1 MLGVSGNGG
10 KVVNDAST
18 KTGDVAAGPPTAPG
32 ADRPDPPSDK
42 SVKMELRGR
51 VVSKGKIVHQ
61 KRASGGSQVGVIPK
75 VVNQIVEDED
85 DDGTF
90 GWQDFYS
97 FVWEY
102 LLIFC
107 RHP

>member
-1 MLGVSGNGG
+1 MSGDGV
-10 KVVNDAST
+10 KFVNDAST
-18 KTGDVAAGPPTAPG
+18 KTGDVAAVPPMAHG

-42 SVKMELRGR
+42 SVKMELRAR

-75 VVNQIVEDED
+75 VDDKVVEDED